1 MIRDVVIFSAG
12 AAIGSIVTWKLI
24 EAKYKQIADE
34 EIASVKEVFTVRKKT
49 TEDEEEDES
58 EEDSPT
64 IAEEYHNE
72 DKPDLMEYS
81 KIVDE
86 EGYDSEAIE
95 SKLESKPKPIDHDE
109 PYVISPDEFGE
120 FDDYEQISLT
130 YYEGDGFLADDMDE
144 LVDDIEDVV
153 GFESL
158 NHFGEYE
165 EDAVHVRNDRLK
177 ADYEILVD
185 TRSYREVHGKA
196 D

>member
-49 TEDEEEDES
+49 TEDGEEDES

-81 KIVDE
+81 KIIDE
-86 EGYDSEAIE
+86 
-95 SKLESKPKPIDHDE
+95 K
-109 PYVISPDEFGE
+109 
-120 FDDYEQISLT
+120 DYEAAYVLF
-130 YYEGDGFLADDMDE
+130 GDWK
-144 LVDDIEDVV
+144 
-153 GFESL
+153 
-158 NHFGEYE
+158 NY
-165 EDAVHVRNDRLK
+165 
-177 ADYEILVD
+177 
-185 TRSYREVHGKA
+185 
-196 D
+196 